1 MRPKRECTRYRD
13 TAEEG
18 VHQQFSLKLTMLAY
32 TLMLKSELR
41 TEAAIILKRLD
52 NGQALSDLTQE
63 LFEK

>member
-1 MRPKRECTRYRD
+1 MSGASWTTREHKTP
-13 TAEEG
+13 ESNKS
-18 VHQQFSLKLTMLAY
+18 VLAY

>member
-1 MRPKRECTRYRD
+1 MRPKRECTRYRG
-13 TAEEG
+13 TTEEG
-18 VHQQFSLKLTMLAY
+18 VYRQFSLKLTMLAY

-52 NGQALSDLTQE
+52 NGQSLSDLAQE